1 MEEGGDPWA
10 GKGPHP
16 GRGIVVAG
24 GDSGHLGKAAGGGLV
39 PGGID
44 DLNSTVHGDT
54 GGNVGTL
61 GDWDEDSLHVDEEVE
76 AECTPC
82 DDFDCQG
89 QANAGQDDLGQ
100 GVY

>member
-1 MEEGGDPWA
+1 MEEGGDHWA
-10 GKGPHP
+10 GKGPNP

-24 GDSGHLGKAAGGGLV
+24 GGSGHLGKAAGGDLV
-39 PGGID
+39 LGGID

-54 GGNVGTL
+54 GGNVDAL
-61 GDWDEDSLHVDEEVE
+61 GDRDENVDEEVE
-76 AECTPC
+76 AECISC

-89 QANAGQDDLGQ
+89 QANAGQGDLGQ